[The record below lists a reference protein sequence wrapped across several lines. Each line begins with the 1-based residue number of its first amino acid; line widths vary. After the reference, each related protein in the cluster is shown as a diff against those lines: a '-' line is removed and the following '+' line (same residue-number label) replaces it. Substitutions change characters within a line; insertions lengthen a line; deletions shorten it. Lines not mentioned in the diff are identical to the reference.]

1 LFEMSSKIKHAINL
15 KTTHVVSYMVEQRKM
30 TQEAAFKEFVL
41 SKTYDLLT
49 DEDSKLYTESYE
61 YVLDMYDSELRGDWI
76 NWLEV

>member
-1 LFEMSSKIKHAINL
+1 MNSKIKHAINL
-15 KTTHVVSYMVEQRKM
+15 KAAHVVNCMVEQRKM
-30 TQEAAFKEFVL
+30 TQDTAFREFAL

-61 YVLDMYDSELRGDWI
+61 YVLDMYDSELQGHWV